1 MYVDRFI
8 ENCPIALH
16 NLNSEAIT
24 GKVKDQWKN
33 CGKNYYLFNQ
43 ESDFHKS
50 RKYYARFEYKYTA
63 TTAINRLLI
72 YLGGGGGEN
81 GTSGSFSVT
90 SGDQTIYS
98 WVGTFDP
105 EFKDAKV
112 FMLYQGVYPNPS
124 DLVGYLR
131 NVLLYD
137 VTDLWAYLK
146 AKGTVTDSSSSFKTW
161 ADANLEWRPYG
172 ESYTPTGVFVET
184 MDSVSINKG
193 TVIAQE
199 LVETDGMQARTV
211 IKPLS
216 GRVLD
221 PYFDTRMHPYY
232 VYNLNGNGAVT
243 YEYVDAMTQGSPLA
257 PEHKYV
263 LKITTNGEAS
273 PNAGGIYPL
282 SCFSKASR
290 VYIRRMVAK
299 IPVGYTLFNNQN
311 AMGDSRVDTWL
322 TSQDGTGKWE
332 EYTLEQH
339 SGATGD
345 FSSFGHMYLDGP
357 DNQHVTWYVAYYDVV
372 DITDNPSLR
381 GYTVLPNVHA
391 IGKGTLFMREMNE
404 VDLFPA
410 GRTVKPEPGMLP
422 SGWTYDTEDYAGDA
436 KYSIVIP
443 AGSPRERF
451 KQKFSIDPSV
461 RYKISMWIK
470 CKTTG
475 NYDVLP
481 AIDMYTKDNVW
492 LSSKDVFYI
501 GTPTTLTADLK
512 AGDIVVKVTDTST
525 FQSGRYKGLGFRGH
539 WGRVEGYN
547 RLGDVSPEE
556 TAVFTVTDS
565 TTLTLIKPYSGT
577 TISKGAMVVNSFV
590 GGTHPYP
597 FNYIISSE
605 YTWKYVEGY
614 FGVDGVLFDGAT
626 TASHGPDWGLG
637 LSKATAYIQFEPCV
651 DGNRT
656 NDPIKVCDIRIRP
669 YKQADGNGRLQGDVE
684 LKAYS

>member
-24 GKVKDQWKN
+24 GKVQDQWKN
-33 CGKNYYLFNQ
+33 CGSAYYLLAQ
-43 ESDFHKS
+43 TVDFHKS
-50 RKYYARFEYKYTA
+50 RMYYSRFEYKYTSSQA
-63 TTAINRLLI
+63 VTRLLV
-72 YLGGGGGEN
+72 YYGGGGGEN
-81 GTSGSFSVT
+81 GTSGLVSVT
-90 SGDQTIYS
+90 SGDPTTYS
-98 WVGTFDP
+98 FVGTFDP
-105 EFKDAKV
+105 EFKDARALV
-112 FMLYQGVYPNPS
+112 LYQGVYPNPS
-124 DLVGYLR
+124 DLVGYIR

-146 AKGTVTDSSSSFKTW
+146 DKGTVTDDISSFKTW
-161 ADANLEWRPYG
+161 ADANLEWKPYG

-199 LVETDGMQARTV
+199 LVETDGMTARTV
-211 IKPLS
+211 IQPRS

-221 PYFDTRMHPYY
+221 PYFDTDKCPYCA
-232 VYNLNGNGAVT
+232 YNNIRNGTVT
-243 YEYVDAMTQGSPLA
+243 IGRVDAMEQGSPLA
-257 PEHKYV
+257 PEHKYA
-263 LKITTNGEAS
+263 LKITTNGEAT
-273 PNAGGIYPL
+273 PGAGGVHVY
-282 SCFSKASR
+282 SATSSASR
-290 VYIRRMVAK
+290 VYILKIVAK
-299 IPVGYTLFNNQN
+299 IPVGYSIVN
-311 AMGDSRVDTWL
+311 AQDWMGVDRVDTWL
-322 TSQDGTGKWE
+322 TSRDGTGKWE
-332 EYTLEQH
+332 EYTLEQR
-339 SGATGD
+339 SGATGT
-345 FSSFGHMYLDGP
+345 FSTFGYMYLSGP

-372 DITDNPSLR
+372 DITDNPALR

-443 AGSPRERF
+443 VGSPRGTLA
-451 KQKFSIDPSV
+451 QKFQIDPSV

-470 CKTTG
+470 CKTVT

-481 AIDMYTKDNVW
+481 ALGMYTKDNVW
-492 LSSKDVFYI
+492 LVSEYVFYI
-501 GTPTTLTADLK
+501 GTPTALTADLK
-512 AGDIVVKVTDTST
+512 AGDTVVKVADTST
-525 FQSGRYKGLGFRGH
+525 FQSGRLKGLGFRGH

-547 RLGDVSPEE
+547 RLGDVNPRE

-565 TTLTLIKPYSGT
+565 TTLTLVKPYSGA
-577 TISKGAMVVNSFV
+577 TIPKGSMVVNSIV

-597 FNYIISSE
+597 FNYITSSE

-614 FGVDGVLFDGAT
+614 FGVDGVLFDGNT

-637 LSKATAYIQFEPCV
+637 LSKATAYIEFKPSIY
-651 DGNRT
+651 GNKT
-656 NDPIKVCDIRIRP
+656 SDPIKICDIRIRP